1 MFCGRK
7 TNPRINHVHDGA
19 LRIVYRNYIYI
30 YFDEQLNID
39 KFYNINH
46 ENFQIL
52 PIGLYKVKNYSSK
65 KIMPEIFEKRQNLDH
80 RLT

>member
-1 MFCGRK
+1 MTDIK
-7 TNPRINHVHDGA
+7 NS
-19 LRIVYRNYIYI
+19 LQKLYIYN
-30 YFDEQLNID
+30 FDEQLNID

-52 PIGLYKVKNYSSK
+52 PIGLFKVKNYSSK